1 MQPSTP
7 TLPGFVVAI
16 VLLILSGFWLL
27 FPIIIWQQLKAIAK
41 TLARIESAIEGV
53 ERNTRQPGNGRA
65 ESAVRYSERH

>member
-1 MQPSTP
+1 MAVDAGNRGSRAARRKRHSLECSKSLATP
-7 TLPGFVVAI
+7 QLDATLHAN
-16 VLLILSGFWLL
+16 
-27 FPIIIWQQLKAIAK
+27 